1 MLNSLSK
8 NRGFT
13 LTEVLIGLIILA
25 VSVLAIAGMQIASIT
40 GNAFSQNLTQAS
52 ILAQNR
58 MEFLRGLDFATNA
71 IFQANGSYSD
81 VTDGIFQGNYQV
93 TRTGGYATIT
103 YTVTWAEKGTTRSVT
118 FSTIKSR

>member
-13 LTEVLIGLIILA
+13 LTEVLIGLILLA
-25 VSVLAIAGMQIASIT
+25 VSVLAIAGMQVASIT

-58 MEFLRGLDFATNA
+58 IEFLRGLDFATNA
-71 IFQANGSYSD
+71 IFQANGSYND
-81 VTDGIFQGNYQV
+81 VNDGIFQGSYQV
-93 TRTGGYATIT
+93 TRTGGYATVT
-103 YTVTWAEKGTTRSVT
+103 YTVTWAEKGATRSVT